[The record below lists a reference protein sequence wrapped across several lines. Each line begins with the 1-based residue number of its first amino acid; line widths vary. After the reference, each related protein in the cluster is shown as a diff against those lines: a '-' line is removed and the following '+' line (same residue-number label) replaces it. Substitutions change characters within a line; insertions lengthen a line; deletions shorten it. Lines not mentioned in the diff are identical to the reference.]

1 MHPECVCLV
10 FSKTCNLHGLV
21 FPDKKEKIKEGV
33 YGLRIAC
40 HGMKMTE
47 KLIRK
52 CSNKSTLNEVLCGH
66 EKLSK
71 SKIHNTVLE
80 RIKEELKKI

>member
-1 MHPECVCLV
+1 
-10 FSKTCNLHGLV
+10 
-21 FPDKKEKIKEGV
+21 
-33 YGLRIAC
+33 
-40 HGMKMTE
+40 MTE

-52 CSNKSTLNEVLCGH
+52 CSNKNTLSEVLRAC

-80 RIKEELKKI
+80 RMKEELKKI